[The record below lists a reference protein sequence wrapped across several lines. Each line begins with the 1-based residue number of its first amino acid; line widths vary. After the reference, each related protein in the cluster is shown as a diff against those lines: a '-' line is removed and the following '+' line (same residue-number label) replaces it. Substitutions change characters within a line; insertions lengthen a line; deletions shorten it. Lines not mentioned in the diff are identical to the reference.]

1 MVQLVSI
8 LNALKSLVRNQR
20 GDDYGEKAV
29 ILVLVVLGGVG
40 AFALFGGKIV
50 ELITSAAG
58 GI

>member
-1 MVQLVSI
+1 MIQLLSI
-8 LNALKSLVRNQR
+8 FYAFKGLLLNKR

-50 ELITSAAG
+50 ELITSAAS